1 MEGTFGRTA
10 MWLAAVATGQGDT
23 LRAESLRPDMSLDSL
38 FPTPAAREAL
48 RASAPDTLGMTEQKL
63 NSLWGSSEQVKDVN
77 ALMRT
82 HLMEV
87 R

>member
-1 MEGTFGRTA
+1 
-10 MWLAAVATGQGDT
+10 
-23 LRAESLRPDMSLDSL
+23 MSLDSL